1 MSRNIGAQ
9 RLGAQFFKQG
19 LSLGK
24 HPILTKPSND
34 IIVACNVHG
43 KGLRIRFSTNLLKSC
58 KGLLKVFELKAL
70 IDHNIEGIR
79 VNSLE
84 IGRSVI
90 VEHMI
95 KQGPSLSFPGMLE
108 QTLQQNIASGRGHP
122 KLALQQG
129 PVGLHGFL
137 IPTLFEEPFHESGIH
152 NPVIHQAALL
162 KLVEEL
168 ICLLQ
173 ILQFE
178 KA

>member
-1 MSRNIGAQ
+1 
-9 RLGAQFFKQG
+9 
-19 LSLGK
+19 
-24 HPILTKPSND
+24 
-34 IIVACNVHG
+34 
-43 KGLRIRFSTNLLKSC
+43 
-58 KGLLKVFELKAL
+58 
-70 IDHNIEGIR
+70 IR

-84 IGRSVI
+84 IGRGVI

-108 QTLQQNIASGRGHP
+108 QTLQQNVASGRGHP
-122 KLALQQG
+122 KLALQQGPVG

-168 ICLLQ
+168 IGLLQ
-173 ILQFE
+173 ILQFD